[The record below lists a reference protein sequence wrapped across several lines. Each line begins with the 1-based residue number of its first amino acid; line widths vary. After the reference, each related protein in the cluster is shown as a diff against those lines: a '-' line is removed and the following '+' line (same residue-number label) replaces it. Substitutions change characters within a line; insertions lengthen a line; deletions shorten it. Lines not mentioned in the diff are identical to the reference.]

1 MEVLVDRVNPITGKL
16 YYKFRTKSDSS
27 YDNIPGDVKDQ
38 NDRDYVGAGSGRG
51 VWRIGALPAGKRI
64 GMGIYPDYEWSGNS
78 SNAPPGTT
86 DPHTL
91 GRLVAPLAVEISNP
105 HRDPFPEN
113 NRYAAGMIIKKTS
126 TTYERLSAFNTLLE
140 AQADNLRPAN
150 KDGQAVNFT
159 LKLDNPGILRD
170 LTQALLSDVTL
181 DITLSGLKW
190 KTAPTTTELN
200 GTTIQCKDSG
210 TANDPLD
217 TCAAG
222 DDYAEW
228 SIGFLYGKSPLFD
241 GDSGEKKLKDCFG
254 TVTTE
259 DEYICRQLT
268 LKLALDGDM
277 PLAERCLEARIRS
290 VPPPNPGD
298 WRGGPLKVCL
308 GADDP
313 PRLLLEEGRADIYT
327 FYPCV
332 DAPSDEVA
340 DALVTTYPCDDT
352 DTFEAAAAIE
362 HPSAVSRRSDILGNP
377 ANNKHSGKAVV
388 KTGYTQA
395 GSKVNAPE
403 TQVTIQVKDP
413 GGRAFDSNAASVNG
427 SSVVSWHT
435 ARTSSGGSTGIKEVI
450 PGVLVFSNWAT
461 IAAQYFNSTPYYNW
475 GPTIRIISVS
485 GLGDASNPLPTPHY
499 SSCVDPEAISST
511 GPITDTDVSGLPA
524 LPAAPGVMA
533 FRRQGGNGYQ
543 DIKNSTTIRHGRTF
557 SFAGRNFRP
566 SNPSDRVFE
575 FEKLGTYVVDY
586 HFTAQY
592 TRTPKNGNDYCT
604 TARYVFHAGP
614 VAELAVQNG
623 TPPAG
628 GYQVVAR
635 NNGPD
640 PAERAQVQ
648 LNVTGMQA
656 TASVGRWDAATGIWD
671 LSQAWDETSQQ
682 WVTTKFYP
690 DDEAT
695 LTFGA
700 GSSRVT
706 ATIANHEQCVDED
719 GAVVTD
725 ANGDPITTELACI
738 YSDPTTTPPHPQRP
752 PLGQLRSLRGL
763 RQQQHGAHRRLH
775 PPHRHRQRRHRR
787 HPRPRHHRKR
797 MHRLHPRRRL
807 HQHLGCRHRVRPRRT
822 QQHRRPPAR
831 PDRCHPRP
839 PTRPPPPPSPD
850 QHGDTADTATLL
862 AMGNEAD
869 GRVNTRRDLDYFHLR
884 VPQAGWLVIATTGWT
899 NTQGTLYDD
908 DGHIIAHAILGG
920 DRRNFQIVQRVPAG
934 DYSLAVSGARTVG
947 RVSMGHY
954 TVSVDLGR
962 SGFSVVDSP
971 QPDTAQSGVGIL
983 YGWVCVAD
991 TVEFAFNDHPP
1002 LAAATGA
1009 ERPDTLERC
1018 GHEYSGFELPYN
1030 WNRLGDGTHDVTLVV
1045 NGVRLETIPVHVTTL
1060 GVEFRRGLA
1069 GETTVEDFPS
1079 PGESVRLVWQEG
1091 QQNFALAA
1099 GESAGGGTHRDPTQ
1113 AMLERPQPGSYQ
1125 SGIGGI
1131 TGWVCEAESVVV
1143 EVGDQPVVAGY
1154 GFERPDTRE
1163 ACGDTANGFGLTVNW
1178 SALGTGEHTVRL
1190 LVDNT
1195 EWATATFLVTSLGEA
1210 FLRGAAGTA
1219 VIGNFPRLGEAV
1231 TVEWQEAQQN
1241 FVVTGWER

>member
-1 MEVLVDRVNPITGKL
+1 MLVDRVNPITGKL
-16 YYKFRTKSDSS
+16 YYKFTAQSDSNY
-27 YDNIPGDVKDQ
+27 YDIPGDVKDQ
-38 NDRDYVGAGSGRG
+38 KNRNYAGAGSGRG

-64 GMGIYPDYEWSGNS
+64 GMGIAPDYEWSGS
-78 SNAPPGTT
+78 GAPDATVGSNPN
-86 DPHTL
+86 
-91 GRLVAPLAVEISNP
+91 RLVAPLAVEISSRQ
-105 HRDPFPEN
+105 RDPHPEN
-113 NRYAAGMIIKKTS
+113 NRDAAGLLIKNTGN
-126 TTYERLSAFNTLLE
+126 YRILSAFNTLLE

-150 KDGQAVNFT
+150 NDGQAVNFT
-159 LKLDNPGILRD
+159 LKLENLNKIGLD
-170 LTQALLSDVTL
+170 LPNYTSALLSDVKL
-181 DITLSGLKW
+181 DITLSGLKV
-190 KTAPTTTELN
+190 KTKPTDTELN
-200 GTTIQCKDSG
+200 GTTIQCQDSGKANDTLGDCAEGDDSAEWSAGFLYASGTKDCDDSG
-210 TANDPLD
+210 T
-217 TCAAG
+217 G
-222 DDYAEW
+222 QY
-228 SIGFLYGKSPLFD
+228 
-241 GDSGEKKLKDCFG
+241 DCR
-254 TVTTE
+254 E
-259 DEYICRQLT
+259 LT
-268 LKLALDGDM
+268 LKLALDGDSYDDGKEI
-277 PLAERCLEARIRS
+277 PLAERCLEARLRS
-290 VPPPNPGD
+290 VPPPDPGD
-298 WRGGPLKVCL
+298 WRGGPVKVCL

-640 PAERAQVQ
+640 PAERAQVH

-656 TASVGRWDAATGIWD
+656 TASVGRWDPATGIWD
-671 LSQAWDETSQQ
+671 LSQAWDETNQQ
-682 WVTTKFYP
+682 WVATKFYP

-725 ANGDPITTELACI
+725 DNGDAITTELACI
-738 YSDPTTTPPHPQRP
+738 YSDPTAT
-752 PLGQLRSLRGL
+752 
-763 RQQQHGAHRRLH
+763 
-775 PPHRHRQRRHRR
+775 
-787 HPRPRHHRKR
+787 
-797 MHRLHPRRRL
+797 
-807 HQHLGCRHRVRPRRT
+807 
-822 QQHRRPPAR
+822 
-831 PDRCHPRP
+831 P
-839 PTRPPPPPSPD
+839 PTRSGHHWGSYSVCVDYDSSNTARTNDYIRLIDTDNDGTADTRAPITTENECTDSTKGGDSSNTWDVGTVYDYDERNNTVVLQPGPTVVTPDPDPPPPPPSPD

-862 AMGNEAD
+862 AMGHTAD

-908 DGHIIAHAILGG
+908 DGQVIAHAILGG
-920 DRRNFQIVQRVPAG
+920 PRRNFQIVQRVPAG
-934 DYSLAVSGARTVG
+934 DYSLAVTGARTVG

-954 TVSVDLGR
+954 TVSVDLVV
-962 SGFSVVDSP
+962 GFVDSP

-1002 LAAATGA
+1002 LPAATGA

-1045 NGVRLETIPVHVTTL
+1045 NGVRLETIPVSVTTL
-1060 GVEFRRGLA
+1060 GAEFRRGLQ

-1091 QQNFALAA
+1091 QQNFALAT
-1099 GESAGGGTHRDPTQ
+1099 GESTGSGTHRDPTQ
-1113 AMLERPQPGSYQ
+1113 AMLERPRPGSYQ

-1131 TGWVCEAESVVV
+1131 TGWVCEAESVTV
-1143 EVGDQPVVAGY
+1143 EVGDRQLVAGY
-1154 GFERPDTRE
+1154 GFERPDTRA

-1178 SALGTGEHTVRL
+1178 AALGTGEHTVRL

-1210 FLRGAAGTA
+1210 FIRGAAGTA